1 MLGEI
6 YGKIAMILVKPL
18 PGYPEMN
25 SRVRSMKLFIESRS
39 YSMAESLN
47 GIEKIV
53 LNGITAMRNGLK
65 QELQRELPVSY
76 ESFVLHGERCLPLK
90 LELTGDEQQKAVTRV
105 ILTVM
110 EAMHNTWTKE
120 HLEEL
125 ATKVMLHGMD
135 DQFKRL
141 FVPFPLLGWKLA
153 RRYYLAAVALFGDN
167 QPLPDETIAIGA
179 YNQEELEF
187 CQRHQICDAKTLQQR
202 IMEGAKFYPIL
213 SGRAEEFI
221 SREKSARRIA
231 EVIMDGV
238 QHSGVRN

>member
-53 LNGITAMRNGLK
+53 LNGITAMRNELK
-65 QELQRELPVSY
+65 QKLQQELPVGY

-90 LELTGDEQQKAVTRV
+90 LELTGDEQQEAAVRV
-105 ILTVM
+105 ILAMM
-110 EAMHNTWTKE
+110 EAMHNTWTKD

-125 ATKVMLHGMD
+125 AMKVTLHGMD

-141 FVPFPLLGWKLA
+141 FVPFQLLGWKLV

-167 QPLPDETIAIGA
+167 QPLPDETMVIGA
-179 YNQEELEF
+179 YNKEKLEF
-187 CQRHQICDAKTLQQR
+187 CEENSIRDVKSLQQR
-202 IMEGAKFYPIL
+202 IMEGAKFNPIL

-221 SREKSARRIA
+221 SREKSAQRIA
-231 EVIMDGV
+231 GVIMDSA
-238 QHSGVRN
+238 Q